1 MRLVSKAEL
10 ARRAGVSK
18 PAITRACKTGA
29 IREACQGDRVDLD
42 HPSVAAAY
50 PRAVSAD
57 PVSGART
64 DGAPTDPAKSV
75 RRQAVAPTAP
85 AETAPKR
92 QAATDDAPTS
102 YGPDELAEEVQSL
115 GQGVSK
121 EDLLRLTRALR
132 PIVNRHGTRRAF
144 KDWLGALKDLEDIRK
159 RRLDNEET
167 EGRLI
172 SRELVKTHIFG
183 AIEGSH
189 RRLLGDA
196 PKTIARTLYGM
207 AKSGEPLEAAEERV
221 RELISTVLKPVKAT
235 AARVAENA

>member
-29 IREACQGDRVDLD
+29 LREACQGDRVDLD
-42 HPSVAAAY
+42 HPAVAAAY
-50 PRAVSAD
+50 PRAVNPATG
-57 PVSGART
+57 GAQLAAGAPTAPAKPAPRKVAAPTAPAQPAPSPQAAT
-64 DGAPTDPAKSV
+64 DGAPTS
-75 RRQAVAPTAP
+75 Q
-85 AETAPKR
+85 
-92 QAATDDAPTS
+92 
-102 YGPDELAEEVQSL
+102 GPDELAEEILAL
-115 GQGVSK
+115 GPEVSK

-172 SRELVKTHIFG
+172 SRELVKTHVFG

-196 PKTIARTLYGM
+196 PKTIARTMYGM

-235 AARVAENA
+235 ANRVVDNA

>member
-18 PAITRACKTGA
+18 PAITRACKTGS

-42 HPSVAAAY
+42 HPSVAIAY
-50 PRAVSAD
+50 PRAVSED
-57 PVSGART
+57 PPSAART
-64 DGAPTDPAKSV
+64 DAATPDRSKSA
-75 RRQAVAPTAP
+75 RRQVAAPTAP
-85 AETAPKR
+85 AETGPKR
-92 QAATDDAPTS
+92 QSATDDAPPS
-102 YGPDELAEEVQSL
+102 DGPDELAEEIHSL
-115 GQGVSK
+115 GQGASK

-132 PIVNRHGTRRAF
+132 PILNRHGTRRAF
-144 KDWLGALKDLEDIRK
+144 RDWLGALKDLEDIRK

-207 AKSGEPLEAAEERV
+207 AKSDEPLEAAEERV

-235 AARVAENA
+235 ATRVVENA